1 MAGGEEVN
9 AFKEIVC
16 SSWIPFISLQQS
28 FNFVVLEM
36 ELIMTVWTR
45 LASSLWGRTKQRL
58 LALTKVAGSLI
69 NHSEMLYRPHE
80 IKSRNSLEWYGS
92 LYSIRSPCTCYI
104 FRSMIWLLKLF
115 VLFSFSKNPLK
126 GQETSDTIWF
136 PSLPSLGFLQ
146 LHLIALGT
154 TSWPGA
160 PGRTPVHPKMSLL
173 CRSMLSSNFLHL
185 CWYCFLMNWLS
196 PGPQSYYLILNLSIF
211 APRLS

>member
-1 MAGGEEVN
+1 MDGGEKVN

-69 NHSEMLYRPHE
+69 NHSETLYHPHE

-92 LYSIRSPCTCYI
+92 LYSIRSPCTCHI

-115 VLFSFSKNPLK
+115 VLFSFSINPPK

-136 PSLPSLGFLQ
+136 LSLPSLGFLQ
-146 LHLIALGT
+146 LHPIALGRQECWSGVPLPS
-154 TSWPGA
+154 SWTLFSPLLSDSLFFNTFTDHVLVDSRLLPG
-160 PGRTPVHPKMSLL
+160 MES
-173 CRSMLSSNFLHL
+173 
-185 CWYCFLMNWLS
+185 
-196 PGPQSYYLILNLSIF
+196 ILWE
-211 APRLS
+211 

>member
-1 MAGGEEVN
+1 MDGGEKVN

-69 NHSEMLYRPHE
+69 NHSETLYHPHE

-92 LYSIRSPCTCYI
+92 LYSIRSPCTCHI

-115 VLFSFSKNPLK
+115 VLFSFSINPPK

-136 PSLPSLGFLQ
+136 LSLPSLGFLQ
-146 LHLIALGT
+146 LHPIALGT

-160 PGRTPVHPKMSLL
+160 WVG
-173 CRSMLSSNFLHL
+173 HL
-185 CWYCFLMNWLS
+185 CAQRWVCYVDQRWVPISCICADTAFLWTGSHL
-196 PGPQSYYLILNLSIF
+196 GLNPII
-211 APRLS
+211 